1 MTIHYFLSHRL
12 TKKKK
17 KKFDHSAGDAM
28 EERLHFGRVLV
39 VDKIDGFTV
48 LSSPVVSI
56 FNFLYH
62 YVALLITY

>member
-12 TKKKK
+12 TKKKD
-17 KKFDHSAGDAM
+17 KFDHSAGDAM

-39 VDKIDGFTV
+39 VEIDGFTG

-62 YVALLITY
+62 YVALLISY